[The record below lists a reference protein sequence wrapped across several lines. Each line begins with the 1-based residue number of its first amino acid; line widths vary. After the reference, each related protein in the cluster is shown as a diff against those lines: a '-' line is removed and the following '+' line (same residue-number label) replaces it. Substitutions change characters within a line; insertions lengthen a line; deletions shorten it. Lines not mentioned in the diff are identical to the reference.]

1 MTVTAKENG
10 SPHEVTDG
18 DPHEEDAPILERM
31 PREEAVDRS
40 EAGKPRSLVNE
51 RKARAINVGGLHFLP
66 DSALVC
72 NG

>member
-1 MTVTAKENG
+1 MTAKENG
-10 SPHEVTDG
+10 PPHGVTDG
-18 DPHEEDAPILERM
+18 DPHEEVAPILECM
-31 PREEAVDRS
+31 PRKEAVDPS